1 MLYEQLFPEESSIR
15 QAIEQLKPGDKL
27 DITWQQEWGS
37 DWIAHI
43 PWTLVFTAEP
53 PSKGRPVDAM
63 GFLGL
68 RLRIGYRAHK
78 MALLSRALGPR
89 EAAVR
94 AHLMYWGG
102 AANDPVSAEADRHRQ
117 ELADWHPLV
126 LPQNSESRKEELRN
140 FLSDPTPRP
149 VGLMYFYCQCATGS
163 GADPVLRFGST
174 NGSDDVLEMIDLGT
188 RKLLDQPLIFA
199 NACGTAAGD
208 PYTPNQLEQL
218 FFRRK
223 CRAFIG
229 TECRVPTAF
238 AARFATAFFSF
249 LYSDQ
254 LGPIAAGE
262 GMAQARRFFLGR
274 IPQHRRPSL

>member
-1 MLYEQLFPEESSIR
+1 MYV
-15 QAIEQLKPGDKL
+15 G
-27 DITWQQEWGS
+27 
-37 DWIAHI
+37 
-43 PWTLVFTAEP
+43 EP
-53 PSKGRPVDAM
+53 PSKGKPVDVM
-63 GFLGL
+63 DFLGL

-89 EAAVR
+89 EATVR
-94 AHLMYWGG
+94 AHLIYWGG
-102 AANDPVSAEADRHRQ
+102 AVNDPISAEAERHRS
-117 ELADWHPLV
+117 ELADWHPLI
-126 LPQNSESRKEELRN
+126 LPRNSENRKEELRE
-140 FLSDPTPRP
+140 FLYNPTPRP

-188 RKLLDQPLIFA
+188 RKLPDQPLIFA
-199 NACGTAAGD
+199 NACGTASGD

-249 LYSDQ
+249 LYSEG
-254 LGPIAAGE
+254 LGPIPAGE
-262 GMAQARRFFLGR
+262 AIAQARRFFWDEYRNIGGLLY
-274 IPQHRRPSL
+274 SYVNDYYVYVATDEVVCALSST